1 MGDPLRPS
9 PGLLWPNLGLARPPS
24 PQELESSLRPSSA
37 LRAPSPTPVG
47 EGKAPAGEGD
57 AEIEDTAA
65 LLWIRLWIVLGYLAR
80 ATNRPGWL
88 NAAGERQ
95 LNHACQRKFGEDCP
109 PVGILTDGMV
119 LRKVEDGHVCD
130 LFATTNAELAGNFL
144 TKEEIGNRKSLI
156 PRSKKLIAQTAKD
169 QAQLLPK
176 DFFHKRDGT
185 LMNEPEVDRS
195 MIVIIS
201 LDRAV
206 TPKRAPRFQSTYTQG
221 LVADACHVVET
232 TSQEDLAEFYG
243 WLCVVRDHPA
253 TPKSAEEVLRDF
265 DRLLKTCK
273 EMKRRG

>member
-1 MGDPLRPS
+1 MLNLPLDFERMPEFWQLKETLRTAWMERMVE
-9 PGLLWPNLGLARPPS
+9 GPP
-24 PQELESSLRPSSA
+24 QSSEQA
-37 LRAPSPTPVG
+37 
-47 EGKAPAGEGD
+47 D
-57 AEIEDTAA
+57 AEIEDMAA
-65 LLWIRLWIVLGYLAR
+65 LLWMRLWIVLGYLAR

-95 LNHACQRKFGEDCP
+95 LNHACGRKFGEDCP
-109 PVGILTDGMV
+109 PVSLLAAGTV
-119 LRKVEDGHVCD
+119 LRKIEDGYVCD
-130 LFATTNAELAGNFL
+130 LFATTNEKLSGSFM

-156 PRSKKLIAQTAKD
+156 PRSKRVIAQTAKD

-185 LMNEPEVDRS
+185 VMNADEVDRS
-195 MIVIIS
+195 MVAIIT

-221 LVADACHVVET
+221 LIADAWHVVCT
-232 TSQEDLAEFYG
+232 TSEEDLADFYG
-243 WLCVVRDHPA
+243 WLCVVREHPA
-253 TPKSAEEVLRDF
+253 TPKSAEEILRDF

>member
-1 MGDPLRPS
+1 M
-9 PGLLWPNLGLARPPS
+9 
-24 PQELESSLRPSSA
+24 
-37 LRAPSPTPVG
+37 
-47 EGKAPAGEGD
+47 D

-109 PVGILTDGMV
+109 PVGILTAGML

-130 LFATTNAELAGNFL
+130 LFATTNAELAGNYL

-156 PRSKKLIAQTAKD
+156 PRSKKVIAQTAKD

-185 LMNEPEVDRS
+185 VMNEQEVDRS

-232 TSQEDLAEFYG
+232 TSQEYLAEFYG

-273 EMKRRG
+273 EMKRHG